1 MRAQNKQNNLEIAL
15 RSFLTNSYW
24 PKNNFVIS
32 RTMRCKI
39 TKIMLLEL
47 KTIYFHRWSKQF
59 LKRSDI
65 DTTESTYPF
74 FENFI
79 EESKTIAKSP
89 IEEVTKREQ
98 EWYPSSSEFLAPKLE
113 VVVARQPSPPAGDFD
128 NDEEAVDVDQVFV
141 THRICRSLPKNI
153 NRIKALSL

>member
-1 MRAQNKQNNLEIAL
+1 MKAGGETGEAKTRVDAFYKKIEFHKGDQRKTKAKPVVHWAQN
-15 RSFLTNSYW
+15 
-24 PKNNFVIS
+24 PK
-32 RTMRCKI
+32 
-39 TKIMLLEL
+39 
-47 KTIYFHRWSKQF
+47 WSKQF

-113 VVVARQPSPPAGDFD
+113 VAVARQPSPPAGDFD

-141 THRICRSLPKNI
+141 THRFCRSLPKNI